1 MQFLLL
7 PAKAFLRPLKNQVK
21 LPLLIAFFVMP
32 SLLSVLMER
41 TPAIQQ
47 IATALY
53 GQWQAGD

>member
-41 TPAIQQ
+41 TPAV
-47 IATALY
+47 
-53 GQWQAGD
+53 